1 MAQSFGEYSWFGKTL
16 ILVALGFIVLVFFII
31 FLAKCTS
38 DDKSKSQTEV
48 SRKVK
53 LTKEMIT
60 GLTLAIT
67 LKGYYCP
74 LVKLA
79 YSRGEDAYGKAS
91 KVWCGP
97 ADAEGTFEDAVFR
110 VTITPQFSQ
119 SKSYEDVKVEPWTDE
134 MSDW

>member
-1 MAQSFGEYSWFGKTL
+1 MAKSFGEYSWFGKTL

-67 LKGYYCP
+67 LKELLLSSCQTCILTG
-74 LVKLA
+74 
-79 YSRGEDAYGKAS
+79 RGCL
-91 KVWCGP
+91 W
-97 ADAEGTFEDAVFR
+97 
-110 VTITPQFSQ
+110 
-119 SKSYEDVKVEPWTDE
+119 
-134 MSDW
+134 